1 MKVNI
6 VSIRAVE
13 DLAVK
18 GLKIKNSETHDD
30 LDKYVAKSSVAP
42 SALQKAISQ
51 QLKARD
57 EEVVQTAASI
67 IIDLMDETQSSIDS
81 HVESLRE
88 VRRQQN
94 DLLSK
99 IKVLDRAKKYG
110 AETSNYIP
118 LMVAMGHMFPS
129 QVENPDLLIIPEDWV
144 PSDEKKKTVAP
155 K

>member
-18 GLKIKNSETHDD
+18 GLKIKNSESHDD
-30 LDKYVAKSSVAP
+30 LEKYLSKSSVAP
-42 SALQKAISQ
+42 TALQKAITQ

-57 EEVVQTAASI
+57 EEQVNTAALI
-67 IIDLMDETQSSIDS
+67 IIDLMDETQGSINA

-88 VRRQQN
+88 VRRQQS
-94 DLLSK
+94 DLQGK
-99 IKVLDRAKKYG
+99 IKHLDRAKKYG

-118 LMVAMGHMFPS
+118 LMLAMGHLVPS
-129 QVENPDLLIIPEDWV
+129 QVENPDLLTIPENWV
-144 PSDEKKKTVAP
+144 PADEKSAKSTK
-155 K
+155 